1 MAIEYFC
8 AYHSYRDSLMRSGL
22 SHSEIGRLFLSLLEY
37 SETGTEPDLPG
48 KERQV
53 FAFMAADIDRTKRRY
68 AETSKNRSEAAK
80 RGRANAAN
88 AANAAKST
96 NAHNANENANANDI
110 LSSSSARAREDD
122 FLTGL
127 VDEGMAKVSEAYESN
142 IGLISPSISESM
154 RSYLD
159 LMDADC
165 VVEAIHVACSNNAR
179 NWRYI
184 SKVLEN
190 KLSAGVR
197 TMEQWRA
204 QEAERQNTKGSREKT
219 NTIDAAWEDGG
230 KMTKQEFSEFWV
242 RLRTLYPY
250 DYRTDSAVPM
260 WVGALR
266 EVTADKAEAALKAHY
281 DASPKRAPLPEDIAK
296 SAKSATG
303 GSLLQ
308 RAIRA
313 GRGETA

>member
-88 AANAAKST
+88 AAKST
-96 NAHNANENANANDI
+96 NAHNENANANANDI
-110 LSSSSARAREDD
+110 LSSSSACAREDGL
-122 FLTGL
+122 LTGCI
-127 VDEGMAKVSEAYESN
+127 DEGMAKVSEAYESN
-142 IGLISPSISESM
+142 IGLISPSVSESM

-159 LMDADC
+159 LLDADC
-165 VVEAIHVACSNNAR
+165 IVEAIHVACSNNAR

-197 TMEQWRA
+197 TMEQWHA
-204 QEAERQNTKGSREKT
+204 QEAERKNKGARQKT
-219 NTIDAAWEDGG
+219 DAIDAAWKDGG
-230 KMTKQEFSEFWV
+230 EMTKQEFSEFWV

-250 DYRTDSAVPM
+250 DYRADSAVPM
-260 WVGALR
+260 WVGAMR
-266 EVTADKAEAALKAHY
+266 EVTAEKAEAALKAHY
-281 DASPKRAPLPEDIAK
+281 EASPKRAPLPEDIAK
-296 SAKSATG
+296 AAAKNTSG
-303 GSLLQ
+303 GSLLK
-308 RAIRA
+308 RAIQGGVA
-313 GRGETA
+313 